1 MEAGEEDP
9 EPEAAIQDADGAHEN
24 DERLKNNCNPFTL
37 KELYLDGCDFIVDES
52 FDCLLMS

>member
-24 DERLKNNCNPFTL
+24 DERLKSYCNPFSIGLRWRTNSGIL
-37 KELYLDGCDFIVDES
+37 VQVSLH
-52 FDCLLMS
+52 